1 LLILTLSGCVEEK
14 NEKETDQPD
23 DEIKTIYVGISD
35 DYKYSSIQDAINT
48 ASNNDTIIVENGIYN
63 ECIIINNSINLIGKS
78 KDQTIIDYKP
88 AEGESQ
94 IPIIS
99 INADNCYISNF
110 KIAMS
115 SSNTITKGIYVTSSN
130 NTIYNNHI
138 TNVTDGIYLEGY
150 TRNNTITKNQIDN
163 NLIGIESSGSEMNN
177 ITNNIIFT
185 NDEYGIFL
193 KSGSDDNNISNNMI
207 YDNAFHGIRIKG
219 SNYNTVYNNCFK
231 DNTIG
236 VYCCC
241 GANYNRIYQNV
252 IINNSEFNGKE
263 TSGLLNYWHDS
274 LGNKGNYWG
283 DYTGIDEDLDGIG
296 DSPYLVTGANN
307 QDNKPLMNPPENNPY
322 N

>member
-1 LLILTLSGCVEEK
+1 
-14 NEKETDQPD
+14 
-23 DEIKTIYVGISD
+23 
-35 DYKYSSIQDAINT
+35 
-48 ASNNDTIIVENGIYN
+48 
-63 ECIIINNSINLIGKS
+63 
-78 KDQTIIDYKP
+78 
-88 AEGESQ
+88 
-94 IPIIS
+94 
-99 INADNCYISNF
+99 
-110 KIAMS
+110 MS
-115 SSNTITKGIYVTSSN
+115 SSNAIAKGIYITSSN

-163 NLIGIESSGSEMNN
+163 NLLGIKSSGSEMNN

-185 NDEYGIFL
+185 NEEYGIYL

-207 YDNAFHGIRIKG
+207 YNNDFHGIRIKG

-263 TSGLLNYWHDS
+263 TSGLLNYWYET
-274 LGNKGNYWG
+274 LGGNGNYWN

-296 DSPYLVTGANN
+296 DSPYEVAGADN

-322 N
+322 NQ